1 MTFRGRLHLMQFAPE
16 TACAVKLA
24 AEFAGMDVATPL
36 DSVREKD
43 GLYLLPAAQVT
54 LRAGSVL

>member
-1 MTFRGRLHLMQFAPE
+1 MQFAPE

-43 GLYLLPAAQVT
+43 GLYLLPAAQAT